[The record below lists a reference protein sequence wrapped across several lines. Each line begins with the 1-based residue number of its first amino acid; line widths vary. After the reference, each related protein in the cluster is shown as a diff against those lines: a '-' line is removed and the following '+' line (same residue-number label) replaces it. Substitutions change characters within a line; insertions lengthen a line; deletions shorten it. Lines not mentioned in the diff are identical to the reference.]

1 MEKLK
6 TYLIPLTIL
15 FVSLVIAVA
24 LFFVNQKEAQGPAS
38 ESTGILSSQQVA
50 QMAIDYINQNLLT
63 QGLIASLVDVKEEN
77 GVYKIHLK
85 IGEEEYDSY
94 VTKDGKILF
103 PEGYDLEGASETQPE
118 SQEEQVYTIGNFL
131 VSKDETC
138 KENEKP
144 AIYFFGS
151 EGCPHCQWEHPIV
164 EDVTGKFEEQISFHN
179 NMDSGEDM
187 DIFKKYSSGGIPTLV
202 LGCKY
207 SRVGS
212 GARLG
217 EEGEEEVLTAL
228 ICSLTGG
235 QPADICNEVRSL
247 IDQI

>member
-1 MEKLK
+1 MVKDLK
-6 TYLIPLTIL
+6 KFSIPIAIVFSGLI
-15 FVSLVIAVA
+15 IAGA
-24 LFFVNQKEAQGPAS
+24 FIFVNRGKPQDQISGDGLTAQ
-38 ESTGILSSQQVA
+38 EVA
-50 QMAIDYINQNLLT
+50 QKTLDYINQNILSEGLVATLT
-63 QGLIASLVDVKEEN
+63 EITEE
-77 GVYKIHLK
+77 GEVYKIHLK
-85 IGEEEYDSY
+85 IGEREYDSY
-94 VTKDGKILF
+94 VTKDGRFLF

-118 SQEEQVYTIGNFL
+118 TQEEQVYTIGNFL

-138 KENEKP
+138 KDNEKP

-151 EGCPHCQWEHPIV
+151 EGCSHCQWEHPIV

-187 DIFKKYSSGGIPTLV
+187 DIFRKYSPGGIPTLV

-217 EEGEEEVLTAL
+217 EEGEAEVLTAL
-228 ICSLTGG
+228 ICSLTGS